1 MKNWI
6 DRIFSYGFAYGFLSN
21 LSGRKAMI
29 VYTAEDTPEERKNEP
44 VVHHLIHKTIFEFTK
59 LKPLKPIV
67 VYDCEEKPSAEFR
80 EMKLKEIHSEIE
92 KIEDRETYKTPF
104 DQKFKNVKKNL

>member
-44 VVHHLIHKTIFEFTK
+44 VVL
-59 LKPLKPIV
+59 
-67 VYDCEEKPSAEFR
+67 
-80 EMKLKEIHSEIE
+80 
-92 KIEDRETYKTPF
+92 
-104 DQKFKNVKKNL
+104 